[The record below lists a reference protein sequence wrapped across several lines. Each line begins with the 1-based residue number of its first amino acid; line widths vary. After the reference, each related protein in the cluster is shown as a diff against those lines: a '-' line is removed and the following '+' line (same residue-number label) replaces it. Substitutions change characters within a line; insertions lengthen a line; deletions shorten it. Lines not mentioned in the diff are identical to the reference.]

1 MPKAALH
8 KDQLR
13 SLESL
18 AHRMDR
24 AFRIP
29 LIGTRVGW
37 DSILGL
43 VPGAGD
49 IMALLPAAY
58 ILLSGHRMGASK
70 ATLARMA
77 ANIGI
82 DALVGAI
89 PLIGDLFDIGW
100 KANVR
105 NVALLRRH
113 LEHTA
118 AQDEPMAKRP
128 ARRGV
133 SKRTALRQ
141 ATAVHPH
148 RRNSERPTRSQS

>member
-8 KDQLR
+8 EDQLR

-49 IMALLPAAY
+49 AIALLPAGY

-70 ATLARMA
+70 GTLARMA

-82 DALVGAI
+82 DTLVGAI

-113 LEHTA
+113 LKHTA
-118 AQDEPMAKRP
+118 AQDEALAKRL
-128 ARRGV
+128 ARR
-133 SKRTALRQ
+133 SDSNRTAPRQ

-148 RRNSERPTRSQS
+148 RRDIERSTRPQS